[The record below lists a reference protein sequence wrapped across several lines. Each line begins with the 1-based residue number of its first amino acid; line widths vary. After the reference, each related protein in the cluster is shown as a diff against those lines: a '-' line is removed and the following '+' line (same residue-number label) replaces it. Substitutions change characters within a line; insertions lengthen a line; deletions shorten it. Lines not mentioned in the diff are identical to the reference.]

1 MGLLEEKRA
10 EKRAREAEK
19 ASKEAENAEYEAI
32 VERLKT
38 AKEMI
43 NLNYDNLQDL
53 RAEVKE
59 DPDNFESEWK
69 GNKFTEYEAY
79 VKDDIHGTIY
89 YNYQVAVNDILDD
102 LCNLITEYENRI
114 YENEGVIG
122 WLKSKINSL
131 SNAIEKILNDI

>member
-43 NLNYDNLQDL
+43 NSNYDNLQDL
-53 RAEVKE
+53 RAEVKK
-59 DPDNFESEWK
+59 DPDNFESVQN
-69 GNKFTEYEAY
+69 G
-79 VKDDIHGTIY
+79 ITIM
-89 YNYQVAVNDILDD
+89 VN
-102 LCNLITEYENRI
+102 
-114 YENEGVIG
+114 G
-122 WLKSKINSL
+122 
-131 SNAIEKILNDI
+131 